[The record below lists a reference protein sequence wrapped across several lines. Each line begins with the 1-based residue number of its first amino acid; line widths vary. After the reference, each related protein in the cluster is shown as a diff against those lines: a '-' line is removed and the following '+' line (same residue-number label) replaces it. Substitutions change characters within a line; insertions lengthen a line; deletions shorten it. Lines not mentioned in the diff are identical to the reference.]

1 MAKIHHHVPVCRR
14 VLSLFNAFFSGQINQ
29 TQSLFT
35 YAQNESV
42 ETFAKSDFTPMFVE
56 DITWYNNSVR
66 ELAEAQCG
74 NDIECLFDAAAT
86 NDVSIGIVTKDINI
100 QLVNESNTLG
110 KLLKM

>member
-1 MAKIHHHVPVCRR
+1 MYPYVEEFLAYSTH
-14 VLSLFNAFFSGQINQ
+14 FFSGQINQ

-42 ETFAKSDFTPMFVE
+42 DTFAKSDFTPMFVE
-56 DITWYNNSVR
+56 DITWHNNSVR